1 MSWRNPVIWTEGM
14 FLRPQHF
21 QQQGRHIRGWIEER
35 CGGLRP
41 YSWGVTRLEIDTQK
55 LSHGKFAIKRC
66 SGIFPDGTPFNMPD
80 NYPLPPPLEIQPQLK
95 NEIIELALLL
105 EKSTGTD
112 VTNANADQGQSRY
125 IRQEFNVRDQHTESQ
140 SGEAVIETG
149 SLSPRIRLASQDK
162 GAFSTIPIARL
173 IERHSD
179 DMVVLDEQ
187 FIPTCLHCIGSQR
200 LTDTIRD
207 IQGLLH
213 HRGEELAS
221 SLCSPGAGGVGEIAG
236 FLLLQSVN
244 QYEPLFNHL
253 VETTTLHPETL
264 YRILVQMAGDLA
276 TITSERRRPD
286 NYPAYQHQDLS
297 HSFTDLIR
305 SIRISLDWALEKP
318 AIAIELTKHPRG
330 VYTANVYEKHLI
342 KSAQFVLA
350 VKAQMPVDKLQSQIS
365 RQTTIASKDQLS
377 QLVKSHLPGIPIRPL
392 PVAPRQIP
400 YHAEFTYF
408 ELDKHNEIWNDVEV
422 TGSFAMFF
430 SREFPGME
438 LEFWAIKELSE

>member
-21 QQQGRHIRGWIEER
+21 QQHGRHIRGWIEER

-55 LSHGKFAIKRC
+55 LSQGKFAIKRC
-66 SGIFPDGTPFNMPD
+66 SGVFPDGTPFNMPEND
-80 NYPLPPPLEIQPQLK
+80 PLPPPLEIQPQHK
-95 NEIIELALLL
+95 NETIELALLL
-105 EKSTGTD
+105 EKSTDND
-112 VTNANADQGQSRY
+112 VTNADAGQGLSRY
-125 IRQEFNVRDQHTESQ
+125 VRQELSVRDQHTESKT
-140 SGEAVIETG
+140 GEAVIETG
-149 SLSPRIRLASQDK
+149 ALSTSIRLASQDK
-162 GAFSTIPIARL
+162 GAFSTIPIAHL
-173 IERHSD
+173 IERRSD

-187 FIPTCLHCIGSQR
+187 FIPTCLHCTGSQR

-221 SLCSPGAGGVGEIAG
+221 SLGSPGAGGVGEIVG

-253 VETTTLHPETL
+253 VETKNLHPETL
-264 YRILVQMAGDLA
+264 YRILVQMAGNLA
-276 TITSERRRPD
+276 TITSDRRRPD
-286 NYPAYQHQDLS
+286 NYPAYHHQDLS

-318 AIAIELTKHPRG
+318 AIAIELIKHPRG
-330 VYTANVYEKHLI
+330 VYTADVYEKHLL

-350 VKAQMPVDKLQSQIS
+350 VKAQMPVDKLQRQIS

-408 ELDKHNEIWNDVEV
+408 ELDKHNEVWNGVEE
-422 TGSFAMFF
+422 TGSFAVFF

-438 LEFWAIKELSE
+438 IEFWAIKGPSE

>member
-21 QQQGRHIRGWIEER
+21 QQQGRHIRGWVEER

-55 LSHGKFAIKRC
+55 LSQGKFAVKRC
-66 SGIFPDGTPFNMPD
+66 SGIFPDGTPFDMPE
-80 NYPLPPPLEIQPQLK
+80 NYPLPPPFEVQPQHK
-95 NEIIELALLL
+95 NETIELALLL
-105 EKSTGTD
+105 ETSTGID
-112 VTNANADQGQSRY
+112 VTGGDADQGLSRY
-125 IRQEFNVRDQHTESQ
+125 KRQELTVRDQHTESQ
-140 SGEAVIETG
+140 AGEAVIETG
-149 SLSPRIRLASQDK
+149 YISTHIRLASQDN

-179 DMVVLDEQ
+179 DTVLLDEQ
-187 FIPTCLHCIGSQR
+187 FIPTCLHCAGSQR

-221 SLCSPGAGGVGEIAG
+221 SLGSPGAGGVGEFVG

-244 QYEPLFNHL
+244 QYEPLFDHL
-253 VETTTLHPETL
+253 VETKTLHPEAL
-264 YRILVQMAGDLA
+264 YRILVQMAGELA

-286 NYPAYQHQDLS
+286 KFPAYQHQDLN
-297 HSFTDLIR
+297 HSFTDLVR

-318 AIAIELTKHPRG
+318 AIAIELSKHPRG

-342 KSAQFVLA
+342 KTAQFVLA

-377 QLVKSHLPGIPIRPL
+377 QLVKSHLPGIPVRPL

-408 ELDKHNEIWNDVEV
+408 ELDKHSELWKGVEV
-422 TGSFAMFF
+422 NGSFAMFF
-430 SREFPGME
+430 SAEIPGME
-438 LEFWAIKELSE
+438 LEFWAIKERSE

>member
-21 QQQGRHIRGWIEER
+21 QQHGRHMRGWVEER

-66 SGIFPDGTPFNMPD
+66 SGIFPDGTPFNMPE
-80 NYPLPPPLEIQPQLK
+80 NYPLPPPLEIQPQHK
-95 NEIIELALLL
+95 NETIELALLL
-105 EKSTGTD
+105 EKSSGID
-112 VTNANADQGQSRY
+112 VTNADADQGLSRY
-125 IRQEFNVRDQHTESQ
+125 VRQEITVRDQHTESRT
-140 SGEAVIETG
+140 GEAVIGTG
-149 SLSPRIRLASQDK
+149 ALSTRIRLGSQDK

-179 DMVVLDEQ
+179 DLVILDEQ

-200 LTDTIRD
+200 LTETIQD
-207 IQGLLH
+207 IKGLLH

-221 SLCSPGAGGVGEIAG
+221 SLGSPGAGGVGEIAG

-253 VETTTLHPETL
+253 AETKMLHPETL

-286 NYPAYQHQDLS
+286 NYPAYHHQDLN

-305 SIRISLDWALEKP
+305 SIRVSLDWALEKP
-318 AIAIELTKHPRG
+318 AIAIELNKHPRG
-330 VYTANVYEKHLI
+330 VYTANVFEKHLI

-377 QLVKSHLPGIPIRPL
+377 QLVKSQLAGIPVRPL

-408 ELDKHNEIWNDVEV
+408 ELDKHTEIWNNVEI
-422 TGSFAMFF
+422 TGSFAIFF
-430 SREFPGME
+430 SGEFPGLE

>member
-21 QQQGRHIRGWIEER
+21 QQHGRHVRGWIEER

-41 YSWGVTRLEIDTQK
+41 YSWGVTLLEIDTQK
-55 LSHGKFAIKRC
+55 LAQGKFAIKRC
-66 SGIFPDGTPFNMPD
+66 SGVFPDGTPFNMPEND
-80 NYPLPPPLEIQPQLK
+80 PLPPPLEIQPQHK
-95 NEIIELALLL
+95 NETIELALLL
-105 EKSTGTD
+105 DTSSSVD
-112 VTNANADQGQSRY
+112 VTNADAEMGLSRY
-125 IRQEFNVRDQHTESQ
+125 IRQELSVRDQHTESRT
-140 SGEAVIETG
+140 GEAVIETG
-149 SLSPRIRLASQDK
+149 SLSTSIRLASEDK
-162 GAFSTIPIARL
+162 GAFSTIPIAHL
-173 IERHSD
+173 VERNAD
-179 DMVVLDEQ
+179 DVVVLDEQ

-200 LTDTIRD
+200 LSDIIRD

-221 SLCSPGAGGVGEIAG
+221 SLGSPGSGGVGEIVG
-236 FLLLQSVN
+236 FLLLKSVN

-253 VETTTLHPETL
+253 VETRFLHPETL

-276 TITSERRRPD
+276 TITNERRRPD
-286 NYPAYQHQDLS
+286 NYPPYHHRDLS
-297 HSFTDLIR
+297 HSFSDLIR
-305 SIRISLDWALEKP
+305 SIRVSLDWALEKP
-318 AIAIELTKHPRG
+318 AIAIELSKHPRG
-330 VYTANVYEKHLI
+330 VYTANVYDKHLL

-350 VKAQMPVDKLQSQIS
+350 VKAQMPVDKLQSQVS
-365 RQTTIASKDQLS
+365 RQTTIADKDQLS

-408 ELDKHNEIWNDVEV
+408 ELDKHNEIWNGVAG

-430 SREFPGME
+430 SAEFPGME
-438 LEFWAIKELSE
+438 LEFWAIKEMSE

>member
-21 QQQGRHIRGWIEER
+21 QQQGRHIRGWIEDR

-41 YSWGVTRLEIDTQK
+41 FAWGVTRLEIDTQK
-55 LSHGKFAIKRC
+55 LSLGKFAIKSC
-66 SGIFPDGTPFNMPD
+66 SGIFPDGTPFNMPE
-80 NYPLPPPLEIQPQLK
+80 NHPLPPPLEIQPQHK
-95 NEIIELALLL
+95 NEIIGLALLL
-105 EKSTGTD
+105 EKSTGID
-112 VTNANADQGQSRY
+112 VTNADADQGLSRY
-125 IRQEFNVRDQHTESQ
+125 LRQELTVRDQHTESKT
-140 SGEAVIETG
+140 GEAVIETG
-149 SLSPRIRLASQDK
+149 SLSTQIRLASQDK

-187 FIPTCLHCIGSQR
+187 FIPTCLHCFGSQR

-207 IQGLLH
+207 FQGLLH

-221 SLCSPGAGGVGEIAG
+221 NLGSPGAGGVGEFVG

-253 VETTTLHPETL
+253 VETKMLHPEAL

-286 NYPAYQHQDLS
+286 NYPAYHHQDLS
-297 HSFTDLIR
+297 STFTDLIR
-305 SIRISLDWALEKP
+305 SIRVSLDWALEKP

-330 VYTANVYEKHLI
+330 VYTAIVFEKQLI

-350 VKAQMPVDKLQSQIS
+350 VKAQMPVEKIQSQIS

-408 ELDKHNEIWNDVEV
+408 ELDKHTEIWKVVEE

-430 SREFPGME
+430 SGELPGME

>member
-1 MSWRNPVIWTEGM
+1 MSRRNPVIWTQGM

-41 YSWGVTRLEIDTQK
+41 YSWGVSHLEIDTQ
-55 LSHGKFAIKRC
+55 LLAQGKFGIKQC

-80 NYPLPPPLEIQPQLK
+80 DYPLPPPLEIQSK
-95 NEIIELALLL
+95 VKDETIELALLL
-105 EKSTGTD
+105 EKSTGID
-112 VTNANADQGQSRY
+112 VTNSEAEQDLGRY
-125 IRQEFNVRDQHTESQ
+125 IRHKLTVRDQHTESQ
-140 SGEAVIETG
+140 PAEAVIETG
-149 SLSPRIRLASQDK
+149 SLSTRFRLASQDN

-173 IERHSD
+173 IERRSD

-187 FIPTCLHCIGSQR
+187 FIPTCLHCIGSQQ

-221 SLCSPGAGGVGEIAG
+221 SLSSPGAGGVSEIVG
-236 FLLLQSVN
+236 FLLLQRVN

-253 VETTTLHPETL
+253 VETTTLHPESL

-286 NYPAYQHQDLS
+286 NYPAYHHKDLS
-297 HSFTDLIR
+297 HSFTDLVR
-305 SIRISLDWALEKP
+305 SIRVSLDWALEKP
-318 AIAIELTKHPRG
+318 AIAIELVKHPRG
-330 VYTANVYEKHLI
+330 VYTANVFEKQLI

-350 VKAQMPVDKLQSQIS
+350 VKAQMQSDKLQGQIS

-377 QLVKSHLPGIPIRPL
+377 SLVKSHLPGIPIRPL

-400 YHAEFTYF
+400 FHAEFTYF
-408 ELDKHNEIWNDVEV
+408 ELDKHNELWKGIEV

-430 SREFPGME
+430 SAEFPGME
-438 LEFWAIKELSE
+438 LEFWAIKEMPT

>member
-21 QQQGRHIRGWIEER
+21 QQQSRHIRGWMEER

-41 YSWGVTRLEIDTQK
+41 YAWGITRLEIDTQK
-55 LSHGKFAIKRC
+55 LALGKFAIKSC
-66 SGIFPDGTPFNMPD
+66 SGVFPDGTPFNMPD
-80 NYPLPPPLEIQPQLK
+80 NDPLPPPLEIQPQHK
-95 NEIIELALLL
+95 NETLELALLL
-105 EKSTGTD
+105 EKSTGTEA
-112 VTNANADQGQSRY
+112 TNGEDEELLSRY
-125 IRQEFNVRDQHTESQ
+125 VRQEDSVRDLHTESL

-149 SLSPRIRLASQDK
+149 SLATRIRMSSQDK
-162 GAFSTIPIARL
+162 GAFATIPIAKV
-173 IERHSD
+173 IERRAD
-179 DMVVLDEQ
+179 DMVLLDEQ
-187 FIPTCLHCIGSQR
+187 FIPTCLHCAGSQR
-200 LTDTIRD
+200 LLDTIKD
-207 IQGLLH
+207 FQGLLH

-221 SLCSPGAGGVGEIAG
+221 SLGSPGAGGVGEFVG

-253 VETTTLHPETL
+253 AQTTSLHPETL
-264 YRILVQMAGDLA
+264 YRILVQLAGNLA

-286 NYPAYQHQDLS
+286 TYPDYNHQELS
-297 HSFTDLIR
+297 QSFNDLIR
-305 SIRISLDWALEKP
+305 AIRLSLDWALEKP
-318 AIAIELTKHPRG
+318 AIAIEIIKHPRG
-330 VYTANVYEKHLI
+330 VYTANVMEKPLL

-350 VKAQMPVDKLQSQIS
+350 VKAQIPVEKLQSQIA

-392 PVAPRQIP
+392 PVTPRQIP

-408 ELDKHNEIWNDVEV
+408 ELDKHSDIWKGLEE

-430 SREFPGME
+430 SGEFPGME
-438 LEFWAIKELSE
+438 LEFWAIKEMST

>member
-21 QQQGRHIRGWIEER
+21 QQNGRHVRGWIEER

-41 YSWGVTRLEIDTQK
+41 YAWGITRLEIDTQK
-55 LSHGKFAIKRC
+55 LSQGKFAVKRC
-66 SGIFPDGTPFNMPD
+66 SGIFPDGTPFDMPD
-80 NYPLPPPLEIQPQLK
+80 SDPLPPPLEIDSQHK
-95 NEIIELALLL
+95 NETIELALLL
-105 EKSTGTD
+105 ESSSGID
-112 VTNANADQGQSRY
+112 VTNADAEQELGRY
-125 IRQEFNVRDQHTESQ
+125 VRHKLSVRDQHTESR
-140 SGEAVIETG
+140 SGEAVIESG
-149 SLSPRIRLASQDK
+149 ALSTHIRFGSQDK

-173 IERHSD
+173 VERNSEN
-179 DMVVLDEQ
+179 MVVLDEQ
-187 FIPTCLHCIGSQR
+187 FIPTCLHCAGSQR

-221 SLCSPGAGGVGEIAG
+221 SLGSPGAGGVGEIVG

-253 VETTTLHPETL
+253 VETRSVHPETL
-264 YRILVQMAGDLA
+264 YRILVQMAGNLA
-276 TITSERRRPD
+276 TITSDRRRPD
-286 NYPAYQHQDLS
+286 DYPAYQHQDLS
-297 HSFTDLIR
+297 HSFTDLVR
-305 SIRISLDWALEKP
+305 KIRISLDWALEKP

-330 VYTANVYEKHLI
+330 VYTANVYDKHLI

-350 VKAQMPVDKLQSQIS
+350 VKAQMPANKLQSQVS

-377 QLVKSHLPGIPIRPL
+377 QLVKSRLPGIPIRPL

-408 ELDKHNEIWNDVEV
+408 ELDKHNDIWNDVAV

-430 SREFPGME
+430 SAEFPGME
-438 LEFWAIKELSE
+438 LEFWAIKEQSE